1 MFTHFLNTKRQ
12 TFSGTEQRFTWT
24 LKLNLQTSLF
34 CRVKFNYKCLTKMR
48 HDKCVIDLV
57 YAIEGLITWRI
68 SARAEVSARVTG
80 LKKNAITWEI
90 SARAETECEGEKR
103 CFLYLLLYT
112 QVLRMRL

>member
-1 MFTHFLNTKRQ
+1 MDSKAQSTDV
-12 TFSGTEQRFTWT
+12 
-24 LKLNLQTSLF
+24 LF

-90 SARAETECEGEKR
+90 SVRAERTNE
-103 CFLYLLLYT
+103 
-112 QVLRMRL
+112 RLNLDAMDRLITS